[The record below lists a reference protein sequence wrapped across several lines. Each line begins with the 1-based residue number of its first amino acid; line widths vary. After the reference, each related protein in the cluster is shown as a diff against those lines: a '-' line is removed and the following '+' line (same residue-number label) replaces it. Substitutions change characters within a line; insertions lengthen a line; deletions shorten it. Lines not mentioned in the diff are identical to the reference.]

1 MISIRPTYLNPGDK
15 IMLVAPSWFASP
27 TVIQDAASAVIAAG
41 FTPVTPPGLDERD
54 HQFGGSSE
62 YPGGS
67 DSQRAELLNSAF
79 RDPSIRAVF
88 ALRGGYGSGRL
99 LPLLDT
105 TAYISDPKWI
115 IGFSDITT
123 LHAWSTNLGIASLHA
138 PVANFLNST
147 LSSDVDA
154 LWSSLRGDFSITPDV
169 KITGGNLS
177 VLYSL
182 LGTPYFPDVSGSHLF
197 LEDLDEYLYH
207 IDRMFLAFK
216 LAGIFEKAD
225 GLIIGTFKDLKDNTI
240 ADGQSIDN
248 PFGLTIQEI
257 ISSHVPPGYPVKYDN
272 PMGHGERN
280 YPIVLGG

>member
-27 TVIQDAASAVIAAG
+27 TVIQDATSAVITAG

-99 LPLLDT
+99 LPLLDS

-248 PFGLTIQEI
+248 PFGLTIEEI
-257 ISSHVPPGYPVKYDN
+257 ISSHLPTGYPVKYDN